1 MTSAASSTAAPTRL
15 DDSRF
20 KRGSSSWQRRYLSV
34 QPWFYVGPALLVTV
48 VLVAA
53 PVLYLLQASVKDME
67 LGDPV
72 TSAPYV
78 GFDNYRKALDGPGSL
93 WHSLQLSL
101 IYVGVAL
108 ILEMLLGLG
117 IALLVERL
125 ERALPFLLAVMLV
138 PMVLMPAMVAMVWR
152 LYFTF
157 DGLVNWVI
165 GLGGIEPV
173 NWFSAD
179 HALQAV
185 IVTDVWQWTPFF
197 VLLFVAGLQNVPKDI
212 KEAAEVD
219 GVSGW
224 QMIRMVKLPILLPLI
239 IIASTLRVMEL
250 IRQFDLAFIMFGGG
264 PGNATEILPLAV
276 YRATVQRLDVG
287 VGAVLSLGLIAI
299 VMMISWFFIALMR
312 RYRVEN

>member
-1 MTSAASSTAAPTRL
+1 MTATSPLAAPTGF
-15 DDSRF
+15 DDR
-20 KRGSSSWQRRYLSV
+20 RRQRRSSIWQRRYMRI
-34 QPWFYVGPALLVTV
+34 QPWLYVGPALLVTV

-72 TSAPYV
+72 TSAPFV
-78 GFDNYRKALDGPGSL
+78 GFDNYRQALDGPSSL
-93 WHSLQLSL
+93 QHSLKLSL
-101 IYVGVAL
+101 IYVSVAL
-108 ILEMLLGLG
+108 IVETILGLG
-117 IALLVERL
+117 IALLIERL

-165 GLGGIEPV
+165 GLGGFEPV
-173 NWFSAD
+173 NWFSTD

-185 IVTDVWQWTPFF
+185 ILTDVWQWTPFF

-219 GVSGW
+219 GVTGW

-250 IRQFDLAFIMFGGG
+250 VRQFDLAFIMFGGG
-264 PGNATEILPLAV
+264 PGNATEILPLSV

-299 VMMISWFFIALMR
+299 VMAISWFFIALMR
-312 RYRVEN
+312 RYRVEA